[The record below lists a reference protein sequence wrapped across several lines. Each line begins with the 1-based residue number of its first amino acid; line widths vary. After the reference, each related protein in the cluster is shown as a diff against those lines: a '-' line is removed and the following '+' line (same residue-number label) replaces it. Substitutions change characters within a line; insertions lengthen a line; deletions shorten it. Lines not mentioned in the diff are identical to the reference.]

1 MKIKTFKSLE
11 ELESVLLAE
20 FQIIITNAINQF
32 GDARIL
38 ISGGS
43 TPIHFYSLLSEL
55 SLSWNNVKIGLVDE
69 RFVPLSNKFSNEA
82 MIRRELLK
90 NNATEAEFFSMVLDS
105 EDRQHNIQ
113 LVNDEYMIFKE
124 RVDVV
129 LLGMGEDGH
138 TASLFP
144 NDPNSDFAS
153 HTDEI
158 AIFNTQ
164 APEFPNDRI
173 TCGQKML
180 IMADKKLLLIKG
192 PKKLEVLKKSKLS
205 LFPITPF
212 VLESSKMEVYYAD

>member
-20 FQIIITNAINQF
+20 FQTMIMSAIDKH

-38 ISGGS
+38 LSGGS
-43 TPIHFYSLLSEL
+43 TPIGFYSLLSEA
-55 SLSWNNVKIGLVDE
+55 SLPWQKVKIGLVDE
-69 RFVPLSNKFSNEA
+69 RFVPLSDKFSNEA

-90 NNATEAEFFSMVLDS
+90 NNAIEAEFFSMVLDS
-105 EDRQHNIQ
+105 KNRQHNIQ
-113 LVNDEYMIFKE
+113 LVNHEYELFKK
-124 RVDVV
+124 RVDIV

-144 NDPNSDFAS
+144 NDPYSDYAS
-153 HTDEI
+153 LTDEI
-158 AIFNTQ
+158 GVFNTQ
-164 APEFPNDRI
+164 APDYHNDRI

-180 IMADKKLLLIKG
+180 IMAYKKLLLIKG

-205 LFPITPF
+205 WFPITPF